1 MGTGSKHAVV
11 RGLNFHG
18 IGSPRRALDPGEDGY
33 WTTVD
38 MFHRVLDVVASRAD
52 VRISFDDG
60 NASDVEIALD
70 ALLERGLVAS
80 FFVVAGRIGA
90 PGSLDEDGLR
100 ELSRQGMTIGTHGM
114 DHRSW
119 RGLSPAER
127 QRELVD
133 AREQIADTVGRPV
146 GQAAVPLGLY
156 DRRLLSDLRAL
167 GYTAVHTSERIPA
180 TAGDWFQPRFSI
192 RADDTVD
199 TIERDVLTDPSRV
212 RRAWVAAKSRCKRL
226 R

>member
-1 MGTGSKHAVV
+1 METEARGVVV

-18 IGSPRRALDPGEDGY
+18 IGRPGRALEPGEDRY
-33 WTTVD
+33 WIGVD
-38 MFHRVLDVVASRAD
+38 TFHGVLDLVALRD
-52 VRISFDDG
+52 NVRLSFDDG
-60 NASDVEIALD
+60 NASDIDIGLD

-90 PGSLDEDGLR
+90 PGSLDADALR

-119 RGLSPAER
+119 RGLSPADR

-133 AREQIADTVGRPV
+133 AREQIAETVGRPV
-146 GQAAVPLGLY
+146 EEAALPLGLY
-156 DRRLLSDLRAL
+156 DRRVLADLKAL
-167 GYTAVHTSERIPA
+167 GYTAVHTSERMPGA
-180 TAGDWFQPRFSI
+180 DDAWLRPRFSI
-192 RADDTVD
+192 RTDDNV
-199 TIERDVLTDPSRV
+199 ESFVREALTDPSPARQV
-212 RRAWVAAKSRCKRL
+212 WGAVKTRCKRL